1 MTFKGAKSMNIRNA
15 LISGA
20 AGATSLTLLHETA
33 RQFVPH
39 APRVDVLGIRAI
51 AASLRAV
58 DQTPP
63 SRNSLYW
70 LAMLGDLTSNSLY
83 YSLVGLGDRNHIWR
97 RGFALGA
104 AAGLGTVVAPRLVGL
119 GRQPGQ
125 HTPET
130 QIMTFLWYLAGG
142 LAASA
147 VASALDG
154 ADRG

>member
-1 MTFKGAKSMNIRNA
+1 MNIRQA
-15 LISGA
+15 LMSGA
-20 AGATSLTLLHETA
+20 TGATSLTLLHETA

-63 SRNSLYW
+63 SRDSLYW
-70 LAMLGDLTSNSLY
+70 LAIAGDLVSNSLY
-83 YSLVGLGDRNHIWR
+83 YSLVGVGDREGVWR
-97 RGFALGA
+97 RGALLGA
-104 AAGLGTVVAPRLVGL
+104 AAGIGAVIVPRLVGL
-119 GRQPGQ
+119 GKQPNQ

-130 QIMTFLWYLAGG
+130 QIMTCLWYLAGG

-147 VASALDG
+147 AASALQRSG
-154 ADRG
+154 TE